1 MPQLP
6 VHLGRF
12 DHETSSARFDVTSV
26 LGRPAECV
34 LFDTHFGSTL
44 QHNQLCMDAER
55 GALLRWQVGDET
67 IENLDYFKVGNLWEP
82 ARINRSLRGT
92 LRMEI
97 EH

>member
-1 MPQLP
+1 
-6 VHLGRF
+6 
-12 DHETSSARFDVTSV
+12 
-26 LGRPAECV
+26 
-34 LFDTHFGSTL
+34 
-44 QHNQLCMDAER
+44 MDAER